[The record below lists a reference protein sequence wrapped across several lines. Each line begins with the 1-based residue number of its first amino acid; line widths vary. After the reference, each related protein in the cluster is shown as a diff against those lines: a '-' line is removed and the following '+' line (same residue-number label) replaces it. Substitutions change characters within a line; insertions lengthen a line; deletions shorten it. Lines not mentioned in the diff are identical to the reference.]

1 MGPVPRTL
9 ELFYDVLSPYS
20 WLAFEVTPGS
30 SFARGL
36 GKRRQREG
44 SEKVRGDLGLE
55 NFLAVPYAV

>member
-1 MGPVPRTL
+1 MGSVPRTL

-36 GKRRQREG
+36 GRQRQREG
-44 SEKVRGDLGLE
+44 SANSAGTSVS
-55 NFLAVPYAV
+55 